1 MLTTEGVILATE
13 KLEVSFLLEENTV
26 SDKIYCIDK
35 HLYAVVSGLAADAN
49 FLIDMAREE
58 CQNYR
63 LKFREPMPI
72 EQLAIYICDVKQYYT
87 QAGSSRPFG
96 AAFLFAGFDKQNKY
110 QLYSTDPAG
119 NYAGWKA
126 TAIGTNNIAANS
138 FLKQEYKE
146 TLTLK
151 EGLSIALRALIK
163 TMETTDPSAKKIEL
177 VTVYRAENGE
187 VKGRSLPEEE
197 ILVLIKENA
206 LEKEKEKAAE
216 KAAEKKAE
224 KAAESLGKKD

>member
-1 MLTTEGVILATE
+1 MRCPEDTTLKRLRSLLMDVYSRLSTPWKPSTKLDPQSVFSLIDLGVLTTEGVILATE
-13 KLEVSFLLEENTV
+13 KLEVSFLLEENVV

-49 FLIDMAREE
+49 FLLDMARQE

-72 EQLAIYICDVKQYYT
+72 EQLVIHICDVKQYYT

-96 AAFLFAGFDKQNKY
+96 AAFLFAGYDKQNRH

-138 FLKQEYKE
+138 FLKQEYK
-146 TLTLK
+146 
-151 EGLSIALRALIK
+151 
-163 TMETTDPSAKKIEL
+163 
-177 VTVYRAENGE
+177 
-187 VKGRSLPEEE
+187 
-197 ILVLIKENA
+197 
-206 LEKEKEKAAE
+206 
-216 KAAEKKAE
+216 
-224 KAAESLGKKD
+224 